1 MFEYSVCISLLL
13 GFIVTLSIDD
23 DYDVCK
29 SSKCLW
35 NKKGEGAIGKKVIVY
50 HIRLWY

>member
-1 MFEYSVCISLLL
+1 MNFYNGQWLIKDFGRLWPSIMFEYSVCISLLL

-29 SSKCLW
+29 SSKCL
-35 NKKGEGAIGKKVIVY
+35 
-50 HIRLWY
+50 